1 MDVPRSKT
9 YARNKKIRR
18 VVYLV
23 LGLALVGGISVV
35 LARLQPAAQTVERAT
50 VVIDAVKRGDVVI
63 QRRGLGQLVPE
74 DIIFITAMTNGRVEK
89 KLLYNG
95 DKVTPDSVILVLSN
109 PDLQKDMVDAESQY
123 NSAKAAFENRK
134 VEIETQLLA
143 QRAGAAQIK
152 AAFESAK
159 LEAESYEKLY
169 ADRVVSE
176 MFYKQRKM
184 AAEELKTRNEL
195 EHERL
200 AKNTE
205 AMNTQLAVAQATLEQ
220 AKAQY
225 EFRKT
230 QFAALNIKAGIH
242 GVLQE
247 VLVQP
252 GAQVQAGTNL
262 ARVSDPK
269 RLKAEVQIVET
280 QARDVLEGQR
290 AEIDTRNGVGFI
302 PGRVLR
308 KDPSVV
314 NGTVMVT
321 VQLLGDLPPDA
332 IPYMSVDGTIEVARM
347 DDVLYVQRPTFGQ
360 DDGTI
365 KLFRLDPDERHANAV
380 PVQLGRLSVTVAVI
394 KSGLQVGDKVIVSD
408 TQQLGDT
415 NRIRL
420 N

>member
-18 VVYLV
+18 AVYLV

-35 LARLQPAAQTVERAT
+35 LAKLQPAAQTVERAT
-50 VVIDAVKRGDVVI
+50 VVIDVVKRGNVEI
-63 QRRGLGQLVPE
+63 QRRGLGTLVPE
-74 DIIFITAMTNGRVEK
+74 EIKFIPAMTNGRVEK

-109 PDLQKDMVDAESQY
+109 PDLQKAMVDAESQY
-123 NSAKAAFENRK
+123 ISAKAAFENRK

-143 QRAGAAQIK
+143 QKAAAAQIK
-152 AAFESAK
+152 AAYESAK
-159 LEAESYEKLY
+159 LEAESYEKLW
-169 ADRVVSE
+169 ADRVVPE
-176 MFYKQRKM
+176 MQYKQRKM
-184 AAEELKTRNEL
+184 AAEELKTRNEIQ
-195 EHERL
+195 HEQL

-205 AMNTQLAVAQATLEQ
+205 AMNTQIAVARATLEQ
-220 AKAQY
+220 AKMQF
-225 EFRKT
+225 EFVKS
-230 QFAALNIKAGIH
+230 QFAALNIKAGIN
-242 GVLQE
+242 GILQE

-252 GAQVQAGTNL
+252 GAQVTAGTSL

-280 QARDVLEGQR
+280 QARDVLDGQR
-290 AEIDTRNGVGFI
+290 AEIDTRNGRGFI

-308 KDPSVV
+308 KDPSAV
-314 NGTVMVT
+314 NGTVTVT
-321 VQLLGDLPPDA
+321 VQLIGELPSDA
-332 IPYMSVDGTIEVARM
+332 IPNMSVDGTIEIARM

-365 KLFRLDPDERHANAV
+365 KLFKLDPDERFANAV
-380 PVQLGRLSVTVAVI
+380 TVQLGRLSVTVAVI
-394 KSGLQVGDKVIVSD
+394 KGGLQVGDKVIVSD